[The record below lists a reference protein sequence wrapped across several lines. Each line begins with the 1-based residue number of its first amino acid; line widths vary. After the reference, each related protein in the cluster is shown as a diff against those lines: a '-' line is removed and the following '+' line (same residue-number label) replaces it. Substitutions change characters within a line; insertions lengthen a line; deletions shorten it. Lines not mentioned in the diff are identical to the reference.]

1 MKHIHNNDIPNT
13 EIASQTEASDSDAA
27 ISATRRAF
35 ILKYGA
41 LAAITPVALTLTMQS
56 GKALAS
62 SCTECGP

>member
-1 MKHIHNNDIPNT
+1 MKNNHNAPEQTQTN
-13 EIASQTEASDSDAA
+13 ALTEASDSAEA
-27 ISATRRAF
+27 ISETRRAF

-41 LAAITPVALTLTMQS
+41 LAAVTPIALTLTMHS